1 MPRAALTLSLLFLG
15 LAGCGPSD
23 PLDRKIDAESPTAL
37 AIWHRNQAR
46 AFSPLELQRFDRAQ
60 KELQWFVVTEWQG
73 LAPAEQQ
80 AKWRDHVHGVTVRQ
94 FIIQGHQFANL
105 RLERERADQRR
116 LLLLHDQLLL
126 RPRTPIDGYQRL
138 RDTMGRIG
146 RQIDELTAE
155 IAANDAVIAALGGEA
170 AVGPRP
176 EAKSRN

>member
-1 MPRAALTLSLLFLG
+1 MPRAALTLSLLLLG
-15 LAGCGPSD
+15 LAGCGPAD

-73 LAPAEQQ
+73 LDPQAQQ
-80 AKWRDHVHGVTVRQ
+80 AKWRDHVHRVTVRQ

-126 RPRTPIDGYQRL
+126 RPSTGVDDYQRL
-138 RDTMGRIG
+138 RHTMLRIG
-146 RQIDELTAE
+146 QQIDDLTAE
-155 IAANDAVIAALGGEA
+155 IAANDAVIAALGGA
-170 AVGPRP
+170 TPATVPR
-176 EAKSRN
+176 AKRHD